1 MSSLSI
7 DVTAKIENTPEAVMG
22 YIANVR
28 NRPLYLPSLKSVSDI
43 KEAPGGPGTTWKWI
57 WVSLGM
63 EFEGIGRC
71 LKHEPGRLYSFKTEG
86 GIETT
91 WTYTAKPDGE
101 GTKLTIHVDYTVPE
115 RAKSKLPPD
124 KVGEAMKN
132 SEAGQVIQNL
142 KIILDR

>member
-1 MSSLSI
+1 MSSPSI
-7 DVTAKIENTPEAVMG
+7 EVAAKIENTPQTVMD

-28 NRPLYLPSLKSVSDI
+28 NRPLYLPSLKSVSDLR
-43 KEAPGGPGTTWKWI
+43 EAPGGPGTTWRWT

-71 LKHEPGRLYSFKTEG
+71 LKHEPGGLYSFKTEG

-91 WTYTAKPDGE
+91 WTYTAKPDGQ
-101 GTKLTIHVDYTVPE
+101 GTHLTIHVDYAVPE
-115 RAKSKLPPD
+115 RAKSRLPPD
-124 KVGEAMKN
+124 NVGDAMKN
-132 SEAGQVIQNL
+132 TEAGQVIQNL